1 MATTLTITSENFQ
14 TLLGGDLP
22 LMIDFWAPWCGPCRM
37 VGPSI
42 ERLAELYAGRAVVG
56 KLNVDDE
63 TAIAQNYR
71 IMSIPTVM
79 VFKAGQPVESV
90 VGARSFDDFEALLK
104 KHLG

>member
-1 MATTLTITSENFQ
+1 MATTVTITSENFQ

-42 ERLAELYAGRAVVG
+42 ERLAELYAGRAIVG

-90 VGARSFDDFEALLK
+90 VGARSFEDFEALLK

>member
-42 ERLAELYAGRAVVG
+42 ERLAEQYAGRAVVG

>member
-1 MATTLTITSENFQ
+1 MATTLTITSDNFQ

-42 ERLAELYAGRAVVG
+42 ERLAEQYAGRAVVG

-63 TAIAQNYR
+63 TAIAQNFR

-79 VFKAGQPVESV
+79 VFKKGQPVESV
-90 VGARSFDDFEALLK
+90 VGARSFEDFEALLK